1 MNPFVKFGRYFSE
14 KSTKQKIL
22 FMIGVLLISAFVF
35 FFIKGNF
42 FDNRNVS
49 NENETSQT
57 CSDSTSQNEDAPH
70 TPATTAKFH
79 IGFIDIVILLALIA
93 VYVIR
98 LIIKRR
104 NNRRM

>member
-1 MNPFVKFGRYFSE
+1 MKKLFGRFADYFAE
-14 KSTKQKIL
+14 KSTKRKIL
-22 FMIGVLLISAFVF
+22 FVIGVLLLAAFVF

-49 NENETSQT
+49 NETSQT
-57 CSDSTSQNEDAPH
+57 CSDGTSQNEDGSQN
-70 TPATTAKFH
+70 TPATKAKFH
-79 IGFIDIVILLALIA
+79 IGFIDIVILLILIA

>member
-14 KSTKQKIL
+14 KSTKQKVL
-22 FMIGVLLISAFVF
+22 FVIGALLLATFVF

-42 FDNRNVS
+42 FDNRSVS
-49 NENETSQT
+49 NETSQM
-57 CSDSTSQNEDAPH
+57 CSDNTSQSDDEQQNA
-70 TPATTAKFH
+70 PATTAKFH

-98 LIIKRR
+98 IIIKRR

>member
-1 MNPFVKFGRYFSE
+1 MNPFVRFGNYFSE
-14 KSTKQKIL
+14 KSTKQKVL
-22 FMIGVLLISAFVF
+22 FVIGVLLLAAFVF

-49 NENETSQT
+49 NETSQT
-57 CSDSTSQNEDAPH
+57 CSDGTSQNEDAPQN

-79 IGFIDIVILLALIA
+79 IGFIDVVILLALIA

-98 LIIKRR
+98 IIIKRR